1 MGEELSGMEYMG
13 LKSLCLRKC
22 WPYKEKLLTGLSG
35 LRTLGKLWAQSA
47 AKCQNV
53 GTHKIFFKKEAALN
67 FPSTLSFYGSVQMLK
82 LTSDCLTADS
92 SWCVCLLLYSP
103 TRDICHVPGEHCATF
118 LHWEADYRSY
128 WSANWRQKSLL
139 MNNWVGCAPS
149 SCPWL
154 MPQLIIGWY
163 ENRTQPI
170 TSPSYLCSRTAIPHS
185 QTQTHTYTFILLAAF
200 FFKGKGCGFV

>member
-35 LRTLGKLWAQSA
+35 LRTFGKLWAQSA

-53 GTHKIFFKKEAALN
+53 GTHKILW
-67 FPSTLSFYGSVQMLK
+67 V
-82 LTSDCLTADS
+82 CADAQTDLWS
-92 SWCVCLLLYSP
+92 PNSRCSWCLFASLFP
-103 TRDICHVPGEHCATF
+103 HTRHIHVPSEHCATF

-128 WSANWRQKSLL
+128 RSANWRQKSSL

-163 ENRTQPI
+163 ESRTQPI
-170 TSPSYLCSRTAIPHS
+170 TSPSYHLLSLRPDGNPSFTN
-185 QTQTHTYTFILLAAF
+185 TNLYLYFIGSFL
-200 FFKGKGCGFV
+200 KGKVVVSCNCGVKPTNRSFYF